1 MSKIKE
7 ITVSSKRSCQI
18 QGEFFTFEASEL
30 ISLETDDNIDEV
42 RQKAWSRVNDEVDNL
57 CKNSVKGAYKIALIL
72 N

>member
-18 QGEFFTFEASEL
+18 QVEFFTFEASEL

-42 RQKAWSRVNDEVDNL
+42 RQKAWSRVNDEVDNQIIETS
-57 CKNSVKGAYKIALIL
+57 KMFGGR
-72 N
+72 

>member
-18 QGEFFTFEASEL
+18 HGEFFFFFLSEL

-42 RQKAWSRVNDEVDNL
+42 RQKAWSRVNDEVDNQIIETS
-57 CKNSVKGAYKIALIL
+57 KMFSGR
-72 N
+72 